1 MYFDC
6 FILQLMVLGHGL
18 LHFFLVIASQIM
30 NIVKICFQALKNFP
44 ETFESITYE
53 DFMHAYALGKLL
65 RFKPFTCSNWS
76 ELFASIVLN
85 YNF

>member
-1 MYFDC
+1 
-6 FILQLMVLGHGL
+6 
-18 LHFFLVIASQIM
+18 M

-44 ETFESITYE
+44 ATFESITYE

-65 RFKPFTCSNWS
+65 RFKPFTCSNRS

-85 YNF
+85 YNFWIKLGNGGVGMLYALGLGVPRKL